1 MTDTKMHKCL
11 LTDDELENLRK
22 YQQENDQAKLLKEI
36 RDITQGVYVE
46 TQILK
51 VCKIMQN
58 LHGAAIPQGWG
69 DYQPP
74 LMRIVDMARRSEHG
88 LANGASTIEDIINN
102 HRDVLGTLKA
112 QLK

>member
-1 MTDTKMHKCL
+1 MKHYPHV
-11 LTDDELENLRK
+11 ENLTQGEYDNLLQFREK
-22 YQQENDQAKLLKEI
+22 NDQAKLLKEI

-69 DYQPP
+69 GYQPP

-88 LANGASTIEDIINN
+88 LANGASTIEDAINN
-102 HRDVLGTLKA
+102 HMGVLDTLKA